1 MCRIFRILPENDT
14 EDKKRLLKFFS
25 KGVFYGRRGG
35 FLGMKM
41 VKLNQNRDFRRV
53 YAKGKYA
60 AHPLIVTYAL
70 KNRTGQTRIGVTA
83 SKKVGNAVQRN
94 RARRII
100 TAAFWPLQEQIKKG
114 YDLVLVARA
123 KTPLAKSTAIEPVL
137 QKHLQKL
144 GILENDQTLGTL
156 ADTDVSKTS
165 V

>member
-1 MCRIFRILPENDT
+1 MLFR
-14 EDKKRLLKFFS
+14 S
-25 KGVFYGRRGG
+25 
-35 FLGMKM
+35 
-41 VKLNQNRDFRRV
+41 
-53 YAKGKYA
+53 
-60 AHPLIVTYAL
+60 YAL

-100 TAAFWPLQEQIKKG
+100 TAAFWPLQEKIKKG